1 MLYSDEAIV
10 HAITNPNE
18 PFGSS
23 IRLDS
28 EVENYKSCSFCKP
41 FNEGDERLF
50 ELLNRER
57 EAIKQGEIMEIFHRK
72 VSL

>member
-18 PFGSS
+18 PFDSS

-28 EVENYKSCSFCKP
+28 EFENNKSCSFCKP

-50 ELLNRER
+50 ELSNRER
-57 EAIKQGEIMEIFHRK
+57 EAIKQGEIMEIFHSK